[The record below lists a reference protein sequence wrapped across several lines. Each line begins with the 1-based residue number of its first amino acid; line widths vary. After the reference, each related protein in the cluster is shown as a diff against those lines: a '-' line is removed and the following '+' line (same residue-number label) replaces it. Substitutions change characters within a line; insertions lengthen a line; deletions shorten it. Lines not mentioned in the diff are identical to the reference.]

1 MDEDR
6 PAEDDAEETGETE
19 EPEAAEPEATEETE
33 PEEPEETES
42 SEAGEGEQ
50 AEETEPSEAAER
62 PASAPDAGGIS
73 PTTTTGDPDKDV
85 GGPSVT
91 EESRRTMEGDEA
103 LEEPGYGD
111 LGHAED
117 LRILRDD

>member
-6 PAEDDAEETGETE
+6 PAEDDDVDAEPDTAASS
-19 EPEAAEPEATEETE
+19 EPEASETEPTETEPTETEPAEPEPTD
-33 PEEPEETES
+33 
-42 SEAGEGEQ
+42 
-50 AEETEPSEAAER
+50 TEPSETEESPAPAPAA
-62 PASAPDAGGIS
+62 AGGI
-73 PTTTTGDPDKDV
+73 PATTTTGDREKDV

-91 EESRRTMEGDEA
+91 EEARRTMEGDEA

-117 LRILRDD
+117 FDILRDD

>member
-1 MDEDR
+1 MEEDE
-6 PAEDDAEETGETE
+6 AEETEQET
-19 EPEAAEPEATEETE
+19 AEPEATET
-33 PEEPEETES
+33 
-42 SEAGEGEQ
+42 
-50 AEETEPSEAAER
+50 AER
-62 PASAPDAGGIS
+62 LTSAPGVIS

-91 EESRRTMEGDEA
+91 EESRRKMEGDEA

-117 LRILRDD
+117 FDVLRDD